1 MVDMP
6 TQQYGDYVLVSLRV
20 QMKRVEFD
28 LALAAVINQIRGQPK
43 RLSSNAS
50 TKESCDEIIFQSH
63 DGSTRRD
70 KIMQQ
75 LDLARMIAGVMGM
88 PDVPAVGWLVHSFIG
103 VVIYGAVLALLD
115 ERLPGDSRVWHSV
128 LIAIVGWLL
137 MMLLLM
143 PMAGAGL
150 FGLGLGIWAPVMTLM
165 LHLIFGA
172 VLGAYYGHSL
182 ARVPANRTRT

>member
-1 MVDMP
+1 MKSFSKAMMAALVATVVLSLLMVMKSAMGIMP
-6 TQQYGDYVLVSLRV
+6 
-20 QMKRVEFD
+20 
-28 LALAAVINQIRGQPK
+28 
-43 RLSSNAS
+43 
-50 TKESCDEIIFQSH
+50 
-63 DGSTRRD
+63 
-70 KIMQQ
+70 Q

-103 VVIYGAVLALLD
+103 VVIYGAALALLD
-115 ERLPGDSRVWHSV
+115 ERLPGESRVWHGV
-128 LIAIVGWLL
+128 L

-182 ARVPANRTRT
+182 TRVPANRTRT